1 MAGAPVT
8 LQPSQRK
15 SRMEKALVAI
25 AEGGKTTAAT
35 DKERIRIGA
44 GYRLPAVAPAD
55 VADQG
60 KIRMGAGYR
69 LPGRDTA

>member
-1 MAGAPVT
+1 METMQAAAPKGGDT
-8 LQPSQRK
+8 
-15 SRMEKALVAI
+15 I
-25 AEGGKTTAAT
+25 ATS

-44 GYRLPAVAPAD
+44 GYRLPAVAPAN

-69 LPGRDTA
+69 LPVRETV